1 MKHYRKTKMKRRKS
15 MLFLMCLI
23 FLIVLVYIFLFSP
36 LFKIKAVE
44 VFGNREVSSEE
55 VKNSFNY
62 GNIFLTTESKVR
74 DDLIKIIP
82 KISDLE
88 ISKNLIKRS
97 VKLTIEERER
107 LGITCQISEQGTEN
121 NEQVGDCFYIDKK
134 GVIFEDAPQ
143 TSGSLILLIKDYSQ
157 REFYLGKKIFEQRI
171 VDFISQAR
179 QGLSSEIGLIALDF
193 NVLSFPPKDLK
204 VMTSE
209 GWYIIFDL
217 EGDIKNQLRSIG
229 AALNEKIKEEER
241 KNLEYIDLRIE
252 NRIYYK

>member
-1 MKHYRKTKMKRRKS
+1 MKHYRKKKVKRRRS
-15 MLFLMCLI
+15 MLFLICLI
-23 FLIVLVYIFLFSP
+23 FLIVLVYIFLFSS
-36 LFKIKAVE
+36 LFKIQVVE
-44 VFGNREVSSEE
+44 IFGNKEVSSEE
-55 VKNSFNY
+55 IKDNFNY
-62 GNIFLTTESKVR
+62 GNIFLTTENKVR
-74 DDLIKIIP
+74 DNLIKKIP

-88 ISKNLIKRS
+88 ISKNLINRS

-107 LGITCQISEQGTEN
+107 LGIACHVKEETEN
-121 NEQVGDCFYIDKK
+121 CFYIDNQ

-171 VDFISQAR
+171 IDFISRAR
-179 QGLSSEIGLIALDF
+179 QDLSSEIGLIALDF
-193 NVLSFPPKDLK
+193 NVLSFPSKDLK

-217 EGDIKNQLRSIG
+217 EGDIKNQLLSLK
-229 AALNEKIKEEER
+229 AALEEKIQER
-241 KNLEYIDLRIE
+241 ENLEYVDLRIE

>member
-1 MKHYRKTKMKRRKS
+1 MKHYRKKKVKRRRS
-15 MLFLMCLI
+15 MLFLIRLI
-23 FLIVLVYIFLFSP
+23 FLIVLVYIFLFSS
-36 LFKIKAVE
+36 LFKIQVVE
-44 VFGNREVSSEE
+44 IFGNKEVSSEE
-55 VKNSFNY
+55 IKDNFNY
-62 GNIFLTTESKVR
+62 GNIFLTTENKVR
-74 DDLIKIIP
+74 DNLIKKIP

-88 ISKNLIKRS
+88 ISKNLINRS

-107 LGITCQISEQGTEN
+107 LGIACHVKEETEN
-121 NEQVGDCFYIDKK
+121 CFYIDNQ

-171 VDFISQAR
+171 VDFISRAR
-179 QGLSSEIGLIALDF
+179 QDLSSEIGLIALDF
-193 NVLSFPPKDLK
+193 NVLSFPSKDLK

-217 EGDIKNQLRSIG
+217 EGDIKNQLLSLK
-229 AALNEKIKEEER
+229 AALEEKIQER
-241 KNLEYIDLRIE
+241 ENLEYVDLRIE

>member
-1 MKHYRKTKMKRRKS
+1 MPRYRKKKRRFKGI
-15 MLFLMCLI
+15 LLLTCLI
-23 FLIVLVYIFLFSP
+23 FLIVLGYILFFSP
-36 LFKIKAVE
+36 IFKI
-44 VFGNREVSSEE
+44 RSIEVSGNKEVEAEE
-55 VKNSFNY
+55 IKNSFTY
-62 GNIFLTTESKVR
+62 GNIFLVSENKIKN
-74 DDLIKIIP
+74 DLIKKIP
-82 KISDLE
+82 KISDVE
-88 ISKNLIKRS
+88 IKKNLIKRS
-97 VKLTIEERER
+97 IKLTIEERKK
-107 LGITCQISEQGTEN
+107 LGIACQINEQGAEN
-121 NEQVGDCFYIDKK
+121 NEQFGDCFYIDNQ

-179 QGLSSEIGLIALDF
+179 QGLSSEIGLTALDF

-204 VMTSE
+204 VMTNE

-217 EGDIKNQLRSIG
+217 EGDIKNQLLSLK
-229 AALNEKIKEEER
+229 AALEEKILGEER

>member
-1 MKHYRKTKMKRRKS
+1 MKHYRKKKVKRRRS
-15 MLFLMCLI
+15 MLFLTCLI
-23 FLIVLVYIFLFSP
+23 FLIVLVYIFLFSS

-44 VFGNREVSSEE
+44 VFGNREVNSEE
-55 VKNSFNY
+55 VKNSFSY
-62 GNIFLTTESKVR
+62 GNIFLTTENKVKN
-74 DDLIKIIP
+74 DLIKIIP

-107 LGITCQISEQGTEN
+107 LGIACIMDSSSAEAVE
-121 NEQVGDCFYIDKK
+121 EECFYVDKK

-204 VMTSE
+204 VMTNE

-229 AALNEKIKEEER
+229 AALEEKIKDRES
-241 KNLEYIDLRIE
+241 LEYVDLRIE

>member
-1 MKHYRKTKMKRRKS
+1 MPRHKKKKRRFKGI
-15 MLFLMCLI
+15 LLLICLI

-44 VFGNREVSSEE
+44 IFGNKKVSSEE
-55 VKNSFNY
+55 IKNNLDY
-62 GNIFLTTESKVR
+62 GNIFLATENKIKN
-74 DDLIKIIP
+74 DLIEKIP
-82 KISDLE
+82 KISDVE
-88 ISKNLIKRS
+88 IKKNLMKRS
-97 VKLTIEERER
+97 IKLTIGERKR
-107 LGITCQISEQGTEN
+107 LGIACQINEQGAEN
-121 NEQVGDCFYIDKK
+121 NEQFGDCFYIDNQ

-179 QGLSSEIGLIALDF
+179 QGLSSEIGLTALDF

-204 VMTSE
+204 VMTNE

-217 EGDIKNQLRSIG
+217 EGDIKNQLRSIKV
-229 AALNEKIKEEER
+229 ALEEKIENRES
-241 KNLEYIDLRIE
+241 LEYVDLRIE